1 MKKITLTRNG
11 QTSPRDTEVST
22 MHADGLVVGQSVMLR
37 IKGDC
42 CPGMKPTP
50 YKEYVVT
57 KIVKSDRFDKKCSD
71 ITFVRAGKDATGET
85 PVVPVKPA
93 TGETP
98 VVPVAKRKRQKFDPW
113 EDGKVV
119 IKNGKV
125 VLPVEPATGETPVV
139 PVEPVALTDDQVA
152 SAISKQ
158 YQVVIRAEAAT
169 FRERVRLG
177 AMLLQWERFLGEAR
191 GGKGG
196 GAGGGLKGWLEKNC
210 PELGY
215 DSALSYKTM
224 AERAIK
230 MLGGG
235 AVVTAALMGE
245 YAVEDPSGEVVAV
258 DCTVRRKADEFF
270 EKADSRRKLEQMW
283 FEFMNGE
290 GQPRKTRGKGLDV
303 GGEAVP
309 VLTAAQTAHAEWSRL
324 FMLKGRFAKMVRL
337 AASLTRSDAS
347 DAIELLR
354 PLMDALR
361 ARVKEG

>member
-1 MKKITLTRNG
+1 MKNITLTRNG
-11 QTSPRDTEVST
+11 QTAPRDVETST
-22 MHADGLVVGQSVMLR
+22 MHADGLVVGQGVMLR

-57 KIVKSDRFDKKCSD
+57 AIKKSDRFDGKCSD
-71 ITFVRAGKDATGET
+71 VTFTAAAKAKET
-85 PVVPVKPA
+85 VAVVP
-93 TGETP
+93 E
-98 VVPVAKRKRQKFDPW
+98 VVTTDAAP
-113 EDGKVV
+113 G
-119 IKNGKV
+119 
-125 VLPVEPATGETPVV
+125 
-139 PVEPVALTDDQVA
+139 VALTDDQAA
-152 SAISKQ
+152 SAIRKQ

-177 AMLLQWERFLGEAR
+177 GMLLQWEQFLGEAR

-215 DSALSYKTM
+215 TAALGYKTM

-337 AASLTRSDAS
+337 AASLTCSDAS

>member
-22 MHADGLVVGQSVMLR
+22 MHADGLAVGQVVMLR

-71 ITFVRAGKDATGET
+71 VTFTVAAKAKE
-85 PVVPVKPA
+85 PAAVVP
-93 TGETP
+93 E
-98 VVPVAKRKRQKFDPW
+98 VVTTDAAP
-113 EDGKVV
+113 G
-119 IKNGKV
+119 
-125 VLPVEPATGETPVV
+125 
-139 PVEPVALTDDQVA
+139 VALTDDQAA
-152 SAISKQ
+152 SAIRKQ

-177 AMLLQWERFLGEAR
+177 AMLLQWEQFLGEAR

-215 DSALSYKTM
+215 TAALGYKTM

-235 AVVTAALMGE
+235 AVVTAALLGE

-337 AASLTRSDAS
+337 AASLTCRDAS

>member
-1 MKKITLTRNG
+1 MKKTR
-11 QTSPRDTEVST
+11 SKKSSTE
-22 MHADGLVVGQSVMLR
+22 AAAKAKEPAAVV
-37 IKGDC
+37 
-42 CPGMKPTP
+42 P
-50 YKEYVVT
+50 EVVT
-57 KIVKSDRFDKKCSD
+57 
-71 ITFVRAGKDATGET
+71 ADAAPG
-85 PVVPVKPA
+85 
-93 TGETP
+93 
-98 VVPVAKRKRQKFDPW
+98 
-113 EDGKVV
+113 
-119 IKNGKV
+119 
-125 VLPVEPATGETPVV
+125 
-139 PVEPVALTDDQVA
+139 VALTDDQAA
-152 SAISKQ
+152 SAIRKQ

-177 AMLLQWERFLGEAR
+177 GMLLQWEQFLGEAR

-196 GAGGGLKGWLEKNC
+196 TAGGGLKGWLEKNC

-235 AVVTAALMGE
+235 AVVTAALLGE

-309 VLTAAQTAHAEWSRL
+309 VLTAAQTARAEWSRL

-337 AASLTRSDAS
+337 AASLTCSDAS

>member
-1 MKKITLTRNG
+1 MKKTRSKKSSTDVARERVKAKFAPKIPCKNVDAEG
-11 QTSPRDTEVST
+11 FCTGPIAGSLCCKCAAYSPRNAAAKME
-22 MHADGLVVGQSVMLR
+22 A
-37 IKGDC
+37 
-42 CPGMKPTP
+42 
-50 YKEYVVT
+50 
-57 KIVKSDRFDKKCSD
+57 
-71 ITFVRAGKDATGET
+71 
-85 PVVPVKPA
+85 VPVKPA

-98 VVPVAKRKRQKFDPW
+98 VVPV
-113 EDGKVV
+113 
-119 IKNGKV
+119 
-125 VLPVEPATGETPVV
+125 EPAAVV
-139 PVEPVALTDDQVA
+139 ANTRERDAAPGVALTDDQAA
-152 SAISKQ
+152 SAIRKQ

-177 AMLLQWERFLGEAR
+177 GMLLQWEQFLGEAR

-215 DSALSYKTM
+215 VAAMGYKTM

-337 AASLTRSDAS
+337 AASLTCSDAS

>member
-1 MKKITLTRNG
+1 
-11 QTSPRDTEVST
+11 
-22 MHADGLVVGQSVMLR
+22 
-37 IKGDC
+37 
-42 CPGMKPTP
+42 
-50 YKEYVVT
+50 
-57 KIVKSDRFDKKCSD
+57 
-71 ITFVRAGKDATGET
+71 
-85 PVVPVKPA
+85 
-93 TGETP
+93 
-98 VVPVAKRKRQKFDPW
+98 
-113 EDGKVV
+113 
-119 IKNGKV
+119 
-125 VLPVEPATGETPVV
+125 
-139 PVEPVALTDDQVA
+139 
-152 SAISKQ
+152 
-158 YQVVIRAEAAT
+158 
-169 FRERVRLG
+169 
-177 AMLLQWERFLGEAR
+177 
-191 GGKGG
+191 
-196 GAGGGLKGWLEKNC
+196 
-210 PELGY
+210 
-215 DSALSYKTM
+215 M

-235 AVVTAALMGE
+235 AVVTAALLGE

-337 AASLTRSDAS
+337 AASLTCSDAS

>member
-1 MKKITLTRNG
+1 MKNITLTRNG
-11 QTSPRDTEVST
+11 QTTPRDVETST
-22 MHADGLVVGQSVMLR
+22 MHADGLVVGQGVMLR

-71 ITFVRAGKDATGET
+71 VTFTVAAKAT
-85 PVVPVKPA
+85 KPA
-93 TGETP
+93 NRQPPTTNKP
-98 VVPVAKRKRQKFDPW
+98 TANVPAVVS
-113 EDGKVV
+113 EVV
-119 IKNGKV
+119 TTDAAPG
-125 VLPVEPATGETPVV
+125 
-139 PVEPVALTDDQVA
+139 VALTDDQAA
-152 SAISKQ
+152 SAIRKQ

-177 AMLLQWERFLGEAR
+177 GMLLQWEQFLGEAR

-196 GAGGGLKGWLEKNC
+196 TAGGGLKGWLEKNC

-215 DSALSYKTM
+215 ITAMGYKTM

-235 AVVTAALMGE
+235 AVVTAALLGE
-245 YAVEDPSGEVVAV
+245 YAVEDPSGEVMAV

-270 EKADSRRKLEQMW
+270 EKADSRRKLEQLW

-290 GQPRKTRGKGLDV
+290 GQPGRTRGKGLDV

-337 AASLTRSDAS
+337 AASLTRADAS

>member
-22 MHADGLVVGQSVMLR
+22 MHADGLAVGQGVMLR

-57 KIVKSDRFDKKCSD
+57 AIKKTDRFDGKCSD
-71 ITFVRAGKDATGET
+71 VTFTVAAKAKGTAA
-85 PVVPVKPA
+85 VVP
-93 TGETP
+93 E
-98 VVPVAKRKRQKFDPW
+98 VVPM
-113 EDGKVV
+113 E
-119 IKNGKV
+119 
-125 VLPVEPATGETPVV
+125 ATSG
-139 PVEPVALTDDQVA
+139 VALTDDQAA
-152 SAISKQ
+152 SAIRKQ

-177 AMLLQWERFLGEAR
+177 AMLLQWEQFLGEAR

-196 GAGGGLKGWLEKNC
+196 TAGGGLKGWLEKNC

-235 AVVTAALMGE
+235 AVVTAALLGE

-290 GQPRKTRGKGLDV
+290 GQPRKTRGKRLDV

-337 AASLTRSDAS
+337 AASLTCSDAS